1 MNCKIKKGS
10 DKMFSNTI
18 PLYLI
23 NGFLEG
29 GKTSFIQDV
38 LTNGD
43 FADGQKTLLI
53 LCEEGEVE
61 YDQSELTNLNIL
73 SLTVLDSP
81 GASSV

>member
-1 MNCKIKKGS
+1 
-10 DKMFSNTI
+10 MFSNTI

-53 LCEEGEVE
+53 LCEEGEVGVRSVRTDEFE
-61 YDQSELTNLNIL
+61 YSL
-73 SLTVLDSP
+73 SDR
-81 GASSV
+81 